1 MPIRDGEAR
10 KIVLIVSRN
19 ALNEAGMNVIFARLT
34 SQERYRGFPTAVEV
48 HPSHENG
55 LAATSFV
62 LCHDVLTRPQTVLDP
77 QPKGRL
83 ELQQLLLVRE
93 ALRYALAIE

>member
-1 MPIRDGEAR
+1 VPIRDGEAR

-19 ALNEAGMNVIFARLT
+19 ALNEVGMNVIVARLT

-55 LAATSFV
+55 LAETSFV
-62 LCHDVLTRPQTVLDP
+62 LCHDVLTQPEAVLDP
-77 QPKGRL
+77 HPKGRL
-83 ELQQLLLVRE
+83 ELERLLLVRE
-93 ALRYALAIE
+93 ALR